1 MQLRLPQETKKAPE
15 LNQLNGAFQKI
26 LGNDL
31 LSHMKICSIIG
42 EQELNFRVRN
52 GIGCTLLSMVT
63 KKYANVND
71 I

>member
-1 MQLRLPQETKKAPE
+1 MFCRKDQEKPRSSK
-15 LNQLNGAFQKI
+15 LNGAFQKN

-63 KKYANVND
+63 KKYANV
-71 I
+71 